1 MKRLLLVRHAVT
13 DHTGHRLSGWLEG
26 IHLGERGREQAAAL
40 ARRLEPVRLDAVY
53 SSPLERCVET
63 ADAIAGP
70 RGLHVRTL
78 PDLGEVRYGDWTGRQ
93 LTELAKE
100 DLWRVVQAFPSQA
113 RFPNGE
119 SLYEMQVRSVEA
131 IEGLRRAHPDGTVLV
146 CSHADVIKAV
156 TAHYLGIHL
165 DAYQRFSVDPASL
178 TAFALAPI
186 PHLLRLN
193 ETGMVD
199 DLIPP
204 SPQSAKQSADGQL
217 KPTHSGRESTVGEG
231 LGGEKPTPLPINTP
245 ACRRSTEP
253 TPLPIDRDCVQARP
267 GEQLRGTEP

>member
-13 DHTGHRLSGWLEG
+13 DHTGRRLSGWLEG
-26 IHLGERGREQAAAL
+26 IHLSDRGREQAVAL

-63 ADAIAGP
+63 AGAIAAP
-70 RGLHVRTL
+70 RGIHVRTL

-93 LTELAKE
+93 LAELAKQ
-100 DLWRVVQAFPSQA
+100 DLWRLVQARPSQA

-119 SLYEMQVRSVEA
+119 SLYEMQVRSVAA
-131 IEGLRRAHPDGTVLV
+131 IEALRGVHPDATVLV

-156 TAHYLGIHL
+156 TAHYLGLHL
-165 DAYQRFSVDPASL
+165 DAYPRFSVDPASL
-178 TAFALAPI
+178 TAFAFAPV

-199 DLIPP
+199 DLVPP
-204 SPQSAKQSADGQL
+204 RPEPANGQSADG
-217 KPTHSGRESTVGEG
+217 KDPGPESTVGEG
-231 LGGEKPTPLPINTP
+231 LGMSPQEGSS
-245 ACRRSTEP
+245 ASS
-253 TPLPIDRDCVQARP
+253 
-267 GEQLRGTEP
+267 